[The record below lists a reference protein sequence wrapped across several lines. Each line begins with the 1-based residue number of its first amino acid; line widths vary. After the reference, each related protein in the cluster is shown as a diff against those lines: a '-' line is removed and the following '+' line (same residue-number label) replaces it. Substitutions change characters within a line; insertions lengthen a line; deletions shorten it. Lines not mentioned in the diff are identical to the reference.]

1 MKRNIIFICTGNSCR
16 SQIAEGLFKNEA
28 KDKFNVYSAGS
39 HPSRIHPASIKVMSE
54 WGIDINNQRS
64 ETIDKYIEK
73 KIDIVIT
80 VCDNANKSCPIFPGA
95 KINIHWSIKD
105 PFHSWGDDDKDLE
118 PYRLTRNEIKEKIKS
133 LLKQKDIIDL

>member
-1 MKRNIIFICTGNSCR
+1 MKHNIIFICTGNSCR

-54 WGIDINNQRS
+54 WGIDITNQRS

-105 PFHSWGDDDKDLE
+105 PFHSWGDDEKDLE

-133 LLKQKDIIDL
+133 LLKQKDIINL

>member
-1 MKRNIIFICTGNSCR
+1 MKNSIIFICTGNSCR

-28 KDKFNVYSAGS
+28 GDKFNVYSAGS

-64 ETIDKYIEK
+64 EAIDKYIEK

-105 PFHSWGDDDKDLE
+105 PFHSWSDDEKDLE

-133 LLKQKDIIDL
+133 LLKQKDIINL